1 MASEENNKADLILF
15 ILDKLI
21 KVSQFIIQA
30 VPHLVRRKIGI
41 SIILHSGSTFS
52 LSGSRCLLLC
62 RPCSRH
68 QWGMGFPQTHVNFLS
83 LLRLCQNAVMQAWP
97 PIYLRE
103 HTVCTLLKGPL
114 PLCWH
119 HDIMYSEWNMMSPV
133 NQSELSLMFPVFL
146 LMHFS
151 TKGILSILQ
160 THKQT
165 ASLVAS
171 VLDSVQS
178 RWVGSFYM

>member
-30 VPHLVRRKIGI
+30 LPHLVRRKIGI
-41 SIILHSGSTFS
+41 SIILRSGSTFS
-52 LSGSRCLLLC
+52 LSGSRCLL
-62 RPCSRH
+62 PCLRH
-68 QWGMGFPQTHVNFLS
+68 QWGMSFPQTHVNFLS

-119 HDIMYSEWNMMSPV
+119 HDIMHSEWNMMLPV
-133 NQSELSLMFPVFL
+133 NQCELSLMFPVFIYL
-146 LMHFS
+146 FYWCIFQQKIFYVSYKHTS
-151 TKGILSILQ
+151 
-160 THKQT
+160 KQFH
-165 ASLVAS
+165 
-171 VLDSVQS
+171 
-178 RWVGSFYM
+178 W